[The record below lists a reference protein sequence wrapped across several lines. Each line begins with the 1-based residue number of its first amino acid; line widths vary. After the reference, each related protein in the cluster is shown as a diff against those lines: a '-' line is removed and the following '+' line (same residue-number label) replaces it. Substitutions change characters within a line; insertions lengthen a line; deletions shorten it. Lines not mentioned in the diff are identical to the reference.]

1 MHPNVL
7 RMATPQCFA
16 FGQNGCDQ
24 PTSDGDSREQK
35 EKSRATV
42 KATSPCLGGPFLFM
56 DPNMITWSSPIG
68 WLARAASLPLVLLW
82 IGGCGSGNNSLVP
95 VEGRVWIQGQVLSG
109 GTIVF
114 VPDEEKG
121 HHGRMAMAVIEPSG
135 VYRLLT
141 DKLPGAEPGWYRV
154 SIAPADSLGGLRIAK
169 KFSDPNH
176 SGIHREIRPGMPNSI
191 DITLD

>member
-1 MHPNVL
+1 
-7 RMATPQCFA
+7 
-16 FGQNGCDQ
+16 
-24 PTSDGDSREQK
+24 
-35 EKSRATV
+35 
-42 KATSPCLGGPFLFM
+42 
-56 DPNMITWSSPIG
+56 MITWSSPIA
-68 WLARAASLPLVLLW
+68 WQTRVASLLLALLW
-82 IGGCGSGNNSLVP
+82 IGGCGSGNALVP
-95 VEGRVWIQGQVLSG
+95 VEGRVWIQGQLLSG

-121 HHGRMAMAVIEPSG
+121 HHGRMAMAVIETGG

-154 SIAPADSLGGLRIAK
+154 SIAPTDSLGGSRIAK

-176 SGIHREIRPGMPNSI
+176 SGIHRQIRPGVPNSI